1 MYLERSPGTSYPV
14 GEFLQK
20 SVLGISLRQLE
31 HISSLDKKDGEL
43 GSGLAVVYIYIY
55 GILFPVLSQ
64 ILSDTPTSHAF
75 YEIPTLSQRSVVV
88 GYIYFTL

>member
-43 GSGLAVVYIYIY
+43 GSGLAVVYIYIW
-55 GILFPVLSQ
+55 
-64 ILSDTPTSHAF
+64 DTVSCSLPD
-75 YEIPTLSQRSVVV
+75 I
-88 GYIYFTL
+88 I